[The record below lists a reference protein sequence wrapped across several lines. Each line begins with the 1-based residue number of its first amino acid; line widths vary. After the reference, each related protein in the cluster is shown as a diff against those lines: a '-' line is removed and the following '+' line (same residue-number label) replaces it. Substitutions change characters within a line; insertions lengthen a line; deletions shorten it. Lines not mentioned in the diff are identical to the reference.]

1 MTVATEARAIA
12 VEGLTKRYGQL
23 TAVDDIYFEVPK
35 GEIFGLLGPNGAGK
49 TTTVKMLTG
58 VSAPTAGKA
67 SVFGHDVVKDSFGAK
82 ELMGIVPDVSN
93 AYVEY
98 TAWSNLKFTG
108 AMYGIPRKLTTAR
121 TVELLK
127 RFDLYEK
134 RKVKVKTYSM
144 GMRRK
149 LVIAMAL
156 INQAKILFMDEPTTG
171 LDVQT
176 VLDIRELI
184 RELNRGGTTVFL
196 TTHNLTEA
204 NALCDRVAII
214 NHGKLIAVDTPENL
228 KRAAENVQSVEVAF
242 DRQPPEPVER
252 LRSISAVAEVQKSGD
267 KFRLLTG
274 KPDTVVKAVAR
285 MAEEEGLNISFID
298 TPGPSLEDVFV
309 QLTGISDA
317 TRTGGGQ

>member
-1 MTVATEARAIA
+1 MATEAAAIS
-12 VEGLTKRYGQL
+12 VQGLTKRYGRL
-23 TAVDDIYFEVPK
+23 AAVDDIYFEVPE
-35 GEIFGLLGPNGAGK
+35 GEIFGFLGPNGAGK

-58 VSAPTAGKA
+58 VSAPTGGKA
-67 SVFGHDVVKDSFGAK
+67 SVFGHDIVKDSFAAK

-108 AMYGIPRKLTTAR
+108 AMYGMPRKLVTAR
-121 TVELLK
+121 AAELLK
-127 RFDLYEK
+127 RFDLYDK
-134 RKVKVKTYSM
+134 RKSKVKSYSM

-149 LVIAMAL
+149 LIIAMAL

-176 VLDIRELI
+176 VLDIREMI
-184 RELNRGGTTVFL
+184 KELNRDGTTVFL

-204 NALCDRVAII
+204 NALCDRIAII

-242 DRQPPEPVER
+242 HRQPEGAEER
-252 LRSISAVAEVQKSGD
+252 LRSLASVAEVQKAGD

-274 KPDTVVKAVAR
+274 EPDAVVKAVVSF
-285 MAEEEGLNISFID
+285 AEQEGLNISFID

-309 QLTGISDA
+309 QLTGISDG
-317 TRTGGGQ
+317 TQTGGGK

>member
-1 MTVATEARAIA
+1 MPEEPAAIA

-23 TAVDDIYFEVPK
+23 AAVDDIYFEVPE
-35 GEIFGLLGPNGAGK
+35 GEIFGFLGPNGAGK
-49 TTTVKMLTG
+49 TTTVKILTG

-67 SVFGHDVVKDSFGAK
+67 SVFGHDVVKDSFSAK
-82 ELMGIVPDVSN
+82 ELMGIVPDISN

-108 AMYGIPRKLTTAR
+108 AMYGIPARITTAR
-121 TVELLK
+121 ATELLK
-127 RFDLYEK
+127 RFHLYEERK
-134 RKVKVKTYSM
+134 AKVKSYSM

-176 VLDIRELI
+176 VLDIREMI
-184 RELNRGGTTVFL
+184 RELNRDGTTVFL

-204 NALCDRVAII
+204 NALCDRIAII
-214 NHGKLIAVDTPENL
+214 NHGKLIAVDTPRNL
-228 KRAAENVQSVEVAF
+228 KQAAQNVQSVEIAF
-242 DRQPPEPVER
+242 DRQLP
-252 LRSISAVAEVQKSGD
+252 SAEVRLGSLTTVTDVQKAGD

-274 KPDTVVKAVAR
+274 KPDAVVKAVVR
-285 MAEEEGLNISFID
+285 MAEQEGLNISFID

-317 TRTGGGQ
+317 TGGQ